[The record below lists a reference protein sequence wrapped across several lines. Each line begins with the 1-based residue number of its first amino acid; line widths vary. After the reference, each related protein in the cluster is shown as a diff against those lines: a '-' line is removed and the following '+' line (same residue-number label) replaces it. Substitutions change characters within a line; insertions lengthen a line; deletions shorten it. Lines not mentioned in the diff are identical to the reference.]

1 MVPAMKARLLVCVLA
16 AAACSPSKPGPQ
28 ANATYFWHVTSST
41 VSFGSMCSDDQT
53 FRSMNAALTFADNSY
68 IVYTASADDKTAPL
82 QTCTSLD
89 ASTCMPAA
97 SGVVFDVAGAEL
109 SYETQMTTP
118 TGSGKCDQLDTQVWL
133 AEDMVQTLDLKI
145 SDTISLVDDDTTC
158 AALQADAVAHST
170 NMEGYQGCTITFD
183 IGGSS
188 GQ

>member
-1 MVPAMKARLLVCVLA
+1 MKPRLLVCVLT

-28 ANATYFWHVTSST
+28 ANTTYFWHVTSST
-41 VSFGSMCSDDQT
+41 VSFGSMCSDDST
-53 FRSMNAALTFADNSY
+53 FRSMNAALMFADNSY

-89 ASTCMPAA
+89 ATTCTPAA
-97 SGVVFDVAGAEL
+97 SGVVFDVAGAEH
-109 SYETQMTTP
+109 SDETQMKTAIP
-118 TGSGKCDQLDTQVWL
+118 GSGMCNQLDTQVWL
-133 AEDMVQTLDLKI
+133 AEDMVQTIDLKI
-145 SDTISLVDDDTTC
+145 SDTISLVDDDVTC
-158 AALQADAVAHST
+158 AAIQADAVAHST